1 MPTSSTPMFCMVSG
15 TGVKGS
21 GTVIRAQSATSRLAP
36 TTRAILRSHSEE
48 RTAPKACEF
57 SSLAMFQIS
66 YVTSKCIILACS
78 ARVLVVARLGASI
91 RAGGFA
97 SGRFHVTADADDRG
111 DGRTYH

>member
-1 MPTSSTPMFCMVSG
+1 
-15 TGVKGS
+15 
-21 GTVIRAQSATSRLAP
+21 
-36 TTRAILRSHSEE
+36 
-48 RTAPKACEF
+48 
-57 SSLAMFQIS
+57 MFQIS